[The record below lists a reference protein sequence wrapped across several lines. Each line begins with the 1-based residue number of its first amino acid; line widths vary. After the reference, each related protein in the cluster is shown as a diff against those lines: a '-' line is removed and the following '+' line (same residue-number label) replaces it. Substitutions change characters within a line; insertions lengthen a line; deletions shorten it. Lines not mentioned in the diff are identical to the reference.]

1 MKWFYF
7 KKLEIWKFN
16 DDTINAGLFMMFCVI
31 GVVVVVLL
39 FHCENW
45 FAGEKM

>member
-7 KKLEIWKFN
+7 NKLEIWKFN
-16 DDTINAGLFMMFCVI
+16 DDAINAGLSMMFCVI
-31 GVVVVVLL
+31 GVVVVLL
-39 FHCENW
+39 LHCENW